1 MAPCLLETH
10 SRHCLYNILT
20 GPPFVSRISSQLNT
34 LDYCQQQLEPA
45 PPFPTLRLEYLL
57 KTIALDNT
65 MADYV
70 WFITGASSGFGKS
83 IALEALRRGHKVIAS
98 ARSATKLGELKE
110 AGAIVMDV
118 DVTSNDETLASKLA
132 EANSAYGKITH
143 VVNAAGY
150 ILEGAVEETRY
161 VCRPLLSSS

>member
-1 MAPCLLETH
+1 
-10 SRHCLYNILT
+10 
-20 GPPFVSRISSQLNT
+20 
-34 LDYCQQQLEPA
+34 
-45 PPFPTLRLEYLL
+45 
-57 KTIALDNT
+57 

-118 DVTSNDETLASKLA
+118 DVTSDDETLASKLA

-161 VCRPLLSSS
+161 VWRPSLSSS

>member
-1 MAPCLLETH
+1 
-10 SRHCLYNILT
+10 
-20 GPPFVSRISSQLNT
+20 
-34 LDYCQQQLEPA
+34 
-45 PPFPTLRLEYLL
+45 
-57 KTIALDNT
+57 

-118 DVTSNDETLASKLA
+118 DVTSDDETLASKLA